1 MCLQKLDACDG
12 SSGAYLAYAQE
23 WGGEKE
29 GSGCTWEES
38 CFSKVLRNLNGL
50 W

>member
-12 SSGAYLAYAQE
+12 SSGASLAYAQE

-29 GSGCTWEES
+29 RSGCTREGS
-38 CFSKVLRNLNGL
+38 CFSRVLRNWNGL
-50 W
+50 